1 MEEKA
6 RILVVDD
13 EEMVQ
18 MALYDWLSNDGYF
31 VHTVG
36 SGKKALE
43 EMEKER
49 WDLVLLDLKMPGM
62 DGIET
67 LTRIREVNEFVPVI
81 IMTAYATVDTAV
93 TAMKGGAYDYIVKP
107 FNPEEMLLTLKK
119 LLEYQQL
126 VQENILLRRALAQQ
140 YQFGD
145 IIAKSHQMREIFD
158 LVKTVANSSTTVLIQ
173 GESGTGKELIARAI
187 HGNSPRREFAFIAL
201 NCAALPESLLESELF
216 GYEKGAFTGAA
227 QDKKGRFEV
236 AHKGTLFLDEVS
248 EMSLKTQV
256 ELLRVLEEKE
266 ITRIGGVESITVDVR
281 IVAATNV
288 DLRAAVE
295 NKTFREDLYYRLN
308 VVCIQLPPL
317 RERKE
322 DIPLLVDNF
331 IKKFSIQ
338 NNKRVLHI
346 SLESL
351 ENLMRY
357 TWPGNIRELENTIER
372 AVLLTKYDT
381 VTPEDLPDY
390 INQCGP
396 ETEPGSPSEIESLQ
410 EAEKNYILTVL
421 NDNEWNIK
429 RTAEILKVHR
439 STLYNKMK
447 RFGLKRGEM
456 EE

>member
-1 MEEKA
+1 MAEKA

-18 MALYDWLSNDGYF
+18 MALYDWLTNDGYF

-36 SGKKALE
+36 SGQNALE
-43 EMEKER
+43 EMEKTN
-49 WDLVLLDLKMPGM
+49 WNLVLLDLKMPVM

-93 TAMKGGAYDYIVKP
+93 TAMKSGAYDYIVKP

-119 LLEYQQL
+119 IVEYQQL
-126 VQENILLRRALAQQ
+126 IEENILLRRALAQQ

-145 IIAKSHQMREIFD
+145 IIAKSHQMKEIFD
-158 LVKTVANSSTTVLIQ
+158 LIKTVANSNTTILIQ

-187 HGNSPRREFAFIAL
+187 HGNSPRRELPFIAL

-216 GYEKGAFTGAA
+216 GYEKGAFTGASHER
-227 QDKKGRFEV
+227 KGRFEI
-236 AHKGTLFLDEVS
+236 AHNGTLFLDEVS

-266 ITRIGGVESITVDVR
+266 ITRIGGVESIIVDVR

-288 DLRAAVE
+288 DLRKAVE

-338 NNKRVLHI
+338 NNKSVSHI
-346 SLESL
+346 SLEALDS
-351 ENLMRY
+351 LMRY

-372 AVLLTKYDT
+372 AVLLTKSDT
-381 VTPEDLPDY
+381 ITPEFLPDY
-390 INQCGP
+390 ISRCGP
-396 ETEPGSPSEIESLQ
+396 EAEPGSPSETESLYD
-410 EAEKNYILTVL
+410 AEKNYILTVL
-421 NDNEWNIK
+421 EDNEWNIK
-429 RTAEILKVHR
+429 RTAEMLKIHR

-447 RFGLKRGEM
+447 RYGLKR
-456 EE
+456 EEAKE